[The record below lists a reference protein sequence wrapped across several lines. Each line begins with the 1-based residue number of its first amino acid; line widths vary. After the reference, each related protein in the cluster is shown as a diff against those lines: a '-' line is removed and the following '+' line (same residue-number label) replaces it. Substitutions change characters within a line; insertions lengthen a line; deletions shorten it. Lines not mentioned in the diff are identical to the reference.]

1 MSEHLETMFLFEFL
15 VESIRLERL
24 FKASHRLA
32 VGVRLLDFPL
42 LLIDQPGGNK
52 DHTEREGHD
61 RPGEYTF
68 NRGKSCFFK
77 MNRPSLHVQLS
88 NTPLYAMVLDATE
101 GSPRLVGS
109 SLISLAKAVDRV
121 EQGGVSSP
129 SSHRE
134 RGLVSLCD
142 LAGERIGTISL
153 SYKLVSLGASLLSHI
168 AEKRGFKGTGGQ
180 QQERVKEKNK
190 SPESNVFSPTIDKL
204 ELNVQSNKQTDSKIL
219 LGEDK
224 LDDSAACVSAE
235 SPNAHCYEE
244 DVTVFCPPHLYYSN
258 TAQERSSNKEVDY
271 KFPNLDLEA
280 FTFEDSCLED
290 EKDEGLSSQ
299 RKVVFTSNM
308 SSGQEASGGT
318 PNILREA
325 LKKLP
330 LLNALVAELSQLTD
344 SGNPSP
350 AWIYKPEDTGTHLKH
365 PRNCST
371 PIFNPAKDSQEEILN
386 GNQDSSKSHRTK
398 LVYGTTKTF
407 NLRLKQASSLQVK
420 HRECTGLLREETQTG
435 AVTGKTKSSRK
446 TIKSSKVK
454 SVLNR
459 SHNLNENIETAMQS
473 VPADPALQTTVTLKQ
488 KAQHDE
494 QNSDEREDSEKAF
507 HPQRALKC
515 IHLPSVDRDSI
526 PPGKDKHQSRS
537 DQSESDNDNLKV
549 LVPRVKEKRNGSPD
563 SFSESSIN
571 GKEDGDYTD
580 DFDSLESSDAS
591 PPKPGSPESSRAK
604 TPKSPICSS
613 SRSEGTKQVPVPV
626 KVPGSPRRALM
637 GTHIIRPRTPSSALS
652 FSTDGDDRDAS
663 ASLQTVCSRKR
674 TTAGDRGEPSSD
686 AASFLSSLGERT
698 ESPGDRDSVQGFS
711 DKSISSFEAQEAEE
725 MEEELGSLNFRKEY
739 QHISELVINKLPGY
753 TM

>member
-1 MSEHLETMFLFEFL
+1 MFLFEFL
-15 VESIRLERL
+15 VENVRLERL
-24 FKASHRLA
+24 FKVSHRLA

-42 LLIDQPGGNK
+42 LLIYQPSGNK
-52 DHTEREGHD
+52 DHTEREEHD
-61 RPGEYTF
+61 KPGEYTF

-101 GSPRLVGS
+101 DNPRLVGS
-109 SLISLAKAVDRV
+109 SLISLAKAVNRV

-129 SSHRE
+129 SSHRG
-134 RGLVSLCD
+134 RGLVSLCN

-168 AEKRGFKGTGGQ
+168 AEKRRFKRTGGQ

-190 SPESNVFSPTIDKL
+190 SPESNVFSPTMDKL

-224 LDDSAACVSAE
+224 LDDSAACISAE
-235 SPNAHCYEE
+235 SPNENYYEE
-244 DVTVFCPPHLYYSN
+244 DLAVFCPPHLYYSN
-258 TAQERSSNKEVDY
+258 TAQERSSNNEVDY
-271 KFPNLDLEA
+271 KFLNLDLEA
-280 FTFEDSCLED
+280 FTYEDSCLED

-299 RKVVFTSNM
+299 QKVAFTSNM
-308 SSGQEASGGT
+308 STGQEANGRT

-330 LLNALVAELSQLTD
+330 LLNALVTELSQLTD
-344 SGNPSP
+344 SGNPSQ
-350 AWIYKPEDTGTHLKH
+350 AWIYKPEDTGTHLEH

-371 PIFNPAKDSQEEILN
+371 PIFNPAKDSQEKILA
-386 GNQDSSKSHRTK
+386 GNQDSSKSHRKK

-420 HRECTGLLREETQTG
+420 HRECTGLLRKETQPRT
-435 AVTGKTKSSRK
+435 VTGKTKSRRK
-446 TIKSSKVK
+446 TITSSKIK
-454 SVLNR
+454 PVLNQ

-488 KAQHDE
+488 KAQHGH
-494 QNSDEREDSEKAF
+494 NSDARGDSEKDF
-507 HPQRALKC
+507 HLQRELKC

-526 PPGKDKHQSRS
+526 PPGKDEHQSRS
-537 DQSESDNDNLKV
+537 DQSESENDNLKV
-549 LVPRVKEKRNGSPD
+549 LVPLVKEKQNSSPES
-563 SFSESSIN
+563 SFSESSVN

-591 PPKPGSPESSRAK
+591 PKPGRPESSRTK

-626 KVPGSPRRALM
+626 KAPSSPRRALM

-652 FSTDGDDRDAS
+652 FSTDGDDRDGS
-663 ASLQTVCSRKR
+663 ASLQTICSRTR
-674 TTAGDRGEPSSD
+674 TTAGDREEPSSD
-686 AASFLSSLGERT
+686 AASFLSSQGERT